1 MNFQVRVE
9 FLCVDVVVGSA
20 VGPHPVTSS
29 RRSVPILAR
38 RALCGAKKWWSL
50 AVYASGS
57 GRFLGLLPE
66 FLRTERS
73 FSSSSVL
80 YGSGATP
87 SHARSSVKRRL
98 VVRVPPP

>member
-1 MNFQVRVE
+1 M
-9 FLCVDVVVGSA
+9 
-20 VGPHPVTSS
+20 
-29 RRSVPILAR
+29 
-38 RALCGAKKWWSL
+38 
-50 AVYASGS
+50 YASGS
-57 GRFLGLLPE
+57 GRFRGLLPE

-73 FSSSSVL
+73 LSSSSVL